1 MAKNGIVSGLQICYY
16 DGERIEN
23 EPENCIHVP
32 FNSIVDYF
40 IKTKNRFPSLIN
52 SDNTNLSTTELSELQ
67 DEFKKSMNKVQNILD
82 NKIINIKKE
91 IQKLKPNF
99 NDEKLRIFAYGCR
112 ETVLIKHLVKN
123 ILIAADELGYETYL
137 HTQDNDM
144 ESCNEVFYLKALRD
158 FNPHITINVNHL
170 NNDFISDE
178 VFNFIWFQ
186 DYMPLLR
193 KESPPIHLRDRDLIY
208 HLTNDLKEI
217 IFNKG
222 IYSEFQSFCMNEKIY
237 KPRPEILKEKK
248 IVFIGS
254 SYKDRIND
262 IKLDPDFQ
270 LVFNEAKDIF
280 EKKSCLTNL
289 THPKSDLLFLMQK
302 YSKSLDY
309 VNGINAY
316 LIRDYCVE
324 KLCSI
329 NTNYEIEIYGWGWN
343 ENKKIQPYYKG
354 IVENGES
361 ISKIYNSATY
371 GFCPGSYILM
381 QRTLECAFS
390 ETVPLVLD
398 VREDKQEE
406 YNNKI
411 EESLEFFHI
420 GDLENILN
428 SDSEVKK
435 TFAYIKE
442 QYSYKKIINNFMAS
456 VNRVI
461 NEK

>member
-193 KESPPIHLRDRDLIY
+193 KESPPIHLRDRDIVYFLTE
-208 HLTNDLKEI
+208 HLGKLLREKDIPSK
-217 IFNKG
+217 
-222 IYSEFQSFCMNEKIY
+222 YQSFCIDTNIY
-237 KPRPEILKEKK
+237 KKRSNIERIKK

-254 SYKDRIND
+254 SYLERYESVITPDKEIACKELFELNIKYGYEAIGINKSEYLAEKYNISEKDISSLRGYIQRDLLLKYIINLN
-262 IKLDPDFQ
+262 LDYEIEVYGYGWEYD
-270 LVFNEAKDIF
+270 KDIF
-280 EKKSCLTNL
+280 K
-289 THPKSDLLFLMQK
+289 H
-302 YSKSLDY
+302 
-309 VNGINAY
+309 
-316 LIRDYCVE
+316 
-324 KLCSI
+324 
-329 NTNYEIEIYGWGWN
+329 
-343 ENKKIQPYYKG
+343 YKG
-354 IVENGES
+354 HLAYGED
-361 ISKIYNSATY
+361 ISKVYNSAVY
-371 GFCPGSYILM
+371 GLVVGGYVM
-381 QRTLECAFS
+381 QQRTLESAAS
-390 ETVPLVLD
+390 GAIPLVFDARESGADLNHKCFEDSLLFFKRPDDLRILLSQVHNKDLD
-398 VREDKQEE
+398 CIVNENSYKQFVE
-406 YNNKI
+406 KMVG
-411 EESLEFFHI
+411 L
-420 GDLENILN
+420 
-428 SDSEVKK
+428 VKK
-435 TFAYIKE
+435 ELNE
-442 QYSYKKIINNFMAS
+442 QL
-456 VNRVI
+456 
-461 NEK
+461 